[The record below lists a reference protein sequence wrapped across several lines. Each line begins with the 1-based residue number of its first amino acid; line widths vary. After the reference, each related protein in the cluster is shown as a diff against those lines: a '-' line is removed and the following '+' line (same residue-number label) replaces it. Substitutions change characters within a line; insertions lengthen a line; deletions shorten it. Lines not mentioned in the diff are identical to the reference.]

1 MAERFLFGQVDG
13 FLQLA
18 AVERILLFGDLK
30 HGAVAGALGED
41 DLCDIEEWIYACDLM
56 DFLDDELDCGLL
68 RDEGEGDTFRW
79 SDLFAVEI
87 RATTVSLV
95 EIAASAASTLSA
107 ALSAAAVIASII
119 AVAAAS
125 TSGVVPAVAAT
136 ARLVFALC
144 GALKFLFN
152 RLGFCTC
159 PSRAEGEL

>member
-18 AVERILLFGDLK
+18 AVKRILLFGDLK

-87 RATTVSLV
+87 RTTTVSLV
-95 EIAASAASTLSA
+95 EIAASAAS
-107 ALSAAAVIASII
+107 ALSAAAIIASIL

-125 TSGVVPAVAAT
+125 TLGVVPAVAAT